1 MKFNFTTSFF
11 GHFARSYLFQ
21 YALLRC
27 HFFNPTFFP
36 QLSAWPGV
44 DAYAKSDI
52 PDHFGFRDNDL
63 VLDVLIVSR
72 DRAKIGTT
80 YEYAEKFLPEANPGD
95 GSESVF
101 FFKKS
106 TNN

>member
-1 MKFNFTTSFF
+1 M
-11 GHFARSYLFQ
+11 
-21 YALLRC
+21 
-27 HFFNPTFFP
+27 
-36 QLSAWPGV
+36 

-101 FFKKS
+101 FLKKIQIGKQRILCS
-106 TNN
+106 NTKGLRRD